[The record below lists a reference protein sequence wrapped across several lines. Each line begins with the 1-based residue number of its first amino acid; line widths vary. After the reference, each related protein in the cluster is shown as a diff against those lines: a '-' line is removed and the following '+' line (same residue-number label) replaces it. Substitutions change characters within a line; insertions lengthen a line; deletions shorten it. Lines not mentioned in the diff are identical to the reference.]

1 MIIFWLPRE
10 SITKQKR
17 AGSTKSWHF
26 FFQVSFDTF
35 HSSDNEVCICTAL
48 KCPWVVLGF
57 KVPGHQTQQ
66 AHQQRLLQSGIWQRQ
81 NGSNVSV
88 GAASRYCGNLP
99 LFVFVFYC
107 RYCSVCLPI
116 YKCSDYCNISSDRTG
131 SGRFAAKYFSFLFD
145 CSTQNRFPSE
155 NVAIRFKEMFFT
167 EATALFVLRKYF
179 HHEAKL
185 TFPHI
190 CLPENSVRWNKFTLC
205 YGTFSAKPRNN
216 SFAWNST
223 RLQHA
228 W

>member
-1 MIIFWLPRE
+1 M
-10 SITKQKR
+10 
-17 AGSTKSWHF
+17 
-26 FFQVSFDTF
+26 
-35 HSSDNEVCICTAL
+35 
-48 KCPWVVLGF
+48 
-57 KVPGHQTQQ
+57 
-66 AHQQRLLQSGIWQRQ
+66 
-81 NGSNVSV
+81 

-116 YKCSDYCNISSDRTG
+116 YNLLSSDRTV

-185 TFPHI
+185 LTSPHI
-190 CLPENSVRWNKFTLC
+190 CLPENSVR
-205 YGTFSAKPRNN
+205 
-216 SFAWNST
+216 
-223 RLQHA
+223 
-228 W
+228 